1 MPFARCTVQPEPA
14 GIRWEGGVVVP
25 ASQSHAGAGG
35 QGPHC
40 GSAVPTTCP
49 AALIALAWLNAIAST
64 VPRSVGV
71 AAASRQSAPW
81 TAPVVP
87 TVDQPTTWPATLIA
101 RASAPVLPVSGASA
115 VATPFCQPKAGR

>member
-14 GIRWEGGVVVP
+14 GIRLESGVIVP
-25 ASQSHAGAGG
+25 ASQSHARADGHGT
-35 QGPHC
+35 HC

-71 AAASRQSAPW
+71 AAAPRQSAPW

-87 TVDQPTTWPATLIA
+87 TVAQPTTWPATLIA
-101 RASAPVLPVSGASA
+101 RASAPVLPGSGASA
-115 VATPFCQPKAGR
+115 GAPPVCQTKA